1 MQRMKFSPF
10 FEQLDAR
17 ITALGG
23 AFNAHLHIDRAGTY
37 DETVRLLAERG
48 VRDGANS
55 TLAGKHSMIPMI
67 HASPLYDR
75 DSLIARV
82 SFYLDAMIE
91 VGTRRADSVVD
102 VTLDRVGTSAI
113 DTLGEL
119 RDRYADRIEFRLG
132 AYSPLGFRDDE
143 PARWAL
149 LEAAAAR
156 ADFIGILPERDDRLD
171 YPEHIGFDECCRRS
185 LALAARLGKD
195 LHIHVDQSNHQRED
209 GGEVVARLVDE
220 MGLGRTADQTPFVW
234 LVHLISPSTYG
245 EARFRSLAERLA
257 TLGIGIICCPS
268 AAISMRQLRDLS
280 SPTYNSIA
288 RVLDLLDVGVQVR
301 IGSDNICDITSP
313 MGTPDLLSEVFVLAN
328 ALRIYDIEILAK
340 IAAGLP
346 LDPADRSRLRQHLDE
361 DAAAVAQQL
370 RRYQALPP
378 IKG

>member
-17 ITALGG
+17 IRALGG
-23 AFNAHLHIDRAGTY
+23 GFNAHLHIDRAGTY

-102 VTLDRVGTSAI
+102 VTLDRVGTGALA
-113 DTLGEL
+113 TLSEL
-119 RDRYADRIEFRLG
+119 RDSYAGRIDFRLG

-149 LEAAAAR
+149 LEQAAQS
-156 ADFIGILPERDDRLD
+156 ADFIGILPERDDRID
-171 YPEHIGFDECCRRS
+171 YPDHIGFEECCRRS
-185 LALAARLGKD
+185 IALAAGLGKD
-195 LHIHVDQSNHQRED
+195 LHIHVDQANHPRED
-209 GGEVVARLVDE
+209 GGEMVARLVAE
-220 MGLGRTADQTPFVW
+220 MGLGQSAGQTPFVW

-245 EARFRSLAERLA
+245 EDRFRAVAARLA
-257 TLGIGIICCPS
+257 ALGIGIICCPS
-268 AAISMRQLRDLS
+268 AAISMRQLRPLV

-288 RVLDLLDVGVQVR
+288 RVLDLLDSGVQVR

-313 MGTPDLLSEVFVLAN
+313 MGTPDLMAEVFVLAN
-328 ALRIYDIEILAK
+328 ALRIYDVEILAK
-340 IAAGLP
+340 ISAGLP
-346 LDPADRSRLRQHLDE
+346 LDPADRSRLRHHLDE

-370 RRYQALPP
+370 RRYQTLQPLE
-378 IKG
+378 G